1 MVQFDKEAAKKRLEA
16 LGYPAMTVDLEL
28 SAIGNIHENLQE
40 VFDAWMEGV
49 EKEFEFKGISL
60 DQIRKKENCDH
71 LNAMHTMSML
81 IRKPETIELFLSVSP
96 EAFRRQCGG
105 SMMGTA

>member
-1 MVQFDKEAAKKRLEA
+1 MVQFDKETAKKRLEA
-16 LGYPAMTVDLEL
+16 LGYPAMAVALEL

-40 VFDAWMEGV
+40 ALDAWLEGV
-49 EKEFEFKGISL
+49 EKEYVFKGISL
-60 DQIRKKENCDH
+60 SQIREKENCDH

-96 EAFRRQCGG
+96 EAFRRKCGG
-105 SMMGTA
+105 SRMGTA

>member
-1 MVQFDKEAAKKRLEA
+1 MVQFDKEVARKRLEA
-16 LGYPAMTVDLEL
+16 LGYPAMAVALEL
-28 SAIGNIHENLQE
+28 SAIGNIHENLQG
-40 VFDAWMEGV
+40 VLDAWLEGV

-60 DQIRKKENCDH
+60 GQIRQKESCDH

-105 SMMGTA
+105 SMMGKA